1 MLFNLKLNK
10 NVVGFRIWTHQ
21 NENLQCAN
29 PCPNIIPYGKKP
41 CRAAVKQYF
50 PNSISGMALRTVY
63 TWVGVAIWDSHFFL
77 AFLFH
82 NFFSDCTYI
91 RRGIKCGLKISVF
104 FTDLY
109 LTFNHLVIHSL
120 WLSRFTY
127 LLLLLTVRLS
137 SFLSN
142 AQHLQYKDRVFSH

>member
-104 FTDLY
+104 LQICI
-109 LTFNHLVIHSL
+109 LLSII
-120 WLSRFTY
+120 WLFILCDRQD
-127 LLLLLTVRLS
+127 LLTC
-137 SFLSN
+137 
-142 AQHLQYKDRVFSH
+142 YCC